1 VLIVEFMGPTAAAQ
15 LEALADRGLGD
26 HLHRANSS
34 AEQAK
39 IWELRRAALGLTMSK
54 KGGDAKGIS
63 FIEDTAVA
71 PAHLA
76 EYIEKLQ
83 AILAKYE
90 TEAGFYAH
98 ASVGLLHIRP
108 VINLKFST
116 GVERFAAIADEVADL
131 VLAYGGAL
139 SGEHGDGLVRAPF
152 QERMFGPTLYNAFC
166 ELKAVFDPENLFNPG
181 KIVNAPPLTENLRFG
196 ASYQTPIH
204 ATAFDFDD
212 YGGLLRAAEQCSG
225 VGACRQTGSGTMCPS
240 YMATREEK
248 DSTRGRANSLRLAL
262 NGQLS
267 ELGLADPELR
277 EVMALCLECK
287 ACASECPTGVDMARL
302 KSEFQHQYRQQHGG
316 SWRER
321 VLGEMATL
329 SRWGSRLAPVS
340 NWLMAPAPAR
350 RLLARLLGLDARR
363 PLPRFASRSFAASW
377 RPAIVSGDRPV
388 VALFAD
394 TFNNYYEPDN
404 LRAAAQLLDA
414 AGAQVLLAPQV
425 CCGRPLIS
433 KGFLDRAARQAA
445 AMTAALL
452 PLVEA
457 GIPVLFSEPSCH
469 SAVLDDHP
477 RLLRGTASAEAR
489 RVAEGAWL
497 LESWL
502 AQHGDAL
509 TFQPGP
515 AQLLVHGHCHQK
527 ALVGMAP
534 LHKLLQRL
542 PGTAVE
548 LLDSGCCGQA
558 GLFGYEQYDIS
569 QAIGERRLLP
579 AVRALSEAE
588 YLVAPGFSCRHQV
601 DHFTGKQPLAPAVL
615 LARYLE
621 QSPG

>member
-1 VLIVEFMGPTAAAQ
+1 
-15 LEALADRGLGD
+15 
-26 HLHRANSS
+26 RANSS

-196 ASYQTPIH
+196 ASYQTPVQ

-212 YGGLLRAAEQCSG
+212 YGGVLRAAEQCSG

-302 KSEFQHQYRQQHGG
+302 KSEFQHQYRQQYGG

-340 NWLMAPAPAR
+340 NWLMAP
-350 RLLARLLGLDARR
+350 
-363 PLPRFASRSFAASW
+363 
-377 RPAIVSGDRPV
+377 
-388 VALFAD
+388 
-394 TFNNYYEPDN
+394 
-404 LRAAAQLLDA
+404 
-414 AGAQVLLAPQV
+414 
-425 CCGRPLIS
+425 
-433 KGFLDRAARQAA
+433 
-445 AMTAALL
+445 
-452 PLVEA
+452 
-457 GIPVLFSEPSCH
+457 
-469 SAVLDDHP
+469 
-477 RLLRGTASAEAR
+477 
-489 RVAEGAWL
+489 
-497 LESWL
+497 
-502 AQHGDAL
+502 
-509 TFQPGP
+509 
-515 AQLLVHGHCHQK
+515 
-527 ALVGMAP
+527 
-534 LHKLLQRL
+534 
-542 PGTAVE
+542 
-548 LLDSGCCGQA
+548 
-558 GLFGYEQYDIS
+558 
-569 QAIGERRLLP
+569 
-579 AVRALSEAE
+579 
-588 YLVAPGFSCRHQV
+588 
-601 DHFTGKQPLAPAVL
+601 
-615 LARYLE
+615 
-621 QSPG
+621 